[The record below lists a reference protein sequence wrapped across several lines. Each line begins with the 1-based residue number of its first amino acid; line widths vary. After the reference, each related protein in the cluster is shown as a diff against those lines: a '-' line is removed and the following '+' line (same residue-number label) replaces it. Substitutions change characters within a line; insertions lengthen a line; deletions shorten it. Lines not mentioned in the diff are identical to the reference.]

1 MKVADD
7 HSSAVFVFDL
17 KILELEFYLPK
28 FENMKAV
35 IIKPKS
41 ATELKFINDLLK
53 KLGVDSSTV
62 SKEEIEDIGLSKAMR
77 GVDKNKKV
85 SKVSIIQK
93 LKS

>member
-1 MKVADD
+1 M
-7 HSSAVFVFDL
+7 
-17 KILELEFYLPK
+17 PK
-28 FENMKAV
+28 FESMKAV

-85 SKVSIIQK
+85 SKVSIMNK

>member
-1 MKVADD
+1 MKVLE
-7 HSSAVFVFDL
+7 FD
-17 KILELEFYLPK
+17 FYLPK
-28 FENMKAV
+28 FESMKAV

-85 SKVSIIQK
+85 SKVSIVNK

>member
-1 MKVADD
+1 
-7 HSSAVFVFDL
+7 
-17 KILELEFYLPK
+17 
-28 FENMKAV
+28 MKAV

-62 SKEEIEDIGLSKAMR
+62 SREEIEDIGLSKAMR
-77 GVDKNKKV
+77 GVDKTKKV
-85 SKVSIIQK
+85 SKESIIQK

>member
-1 MKVADD
+1 
-7 HSSAVFVFDL
+7 
-17 KILELEFYLPK
+17 
-28 FENMKAV
+28 MKAV

-85 SKVSIIQK
+85 SKVSIMNK

>member
-1 MKVADD
+1 
-7 HSSAVFVFDL
+7 
-17 KILELEFYLPK
+17 
-28 FENMKAV
+28 MKAV

-85 SKVSIIQK
+85 SKISIVNK

>member
-1 MKVADD
+1 
-7 HSSAVFVFDL
+7 
-17 KILELEFYLPK
+17 
-28 FENMKAV
+28 MKAV

-85 SKVSIIQK
+85 SKVSIVNK

>member
-1 MKVADD
+1 LKVADD

>member
-1 MKVADD
+1 
-7 HSSAVFVFDL
+7 
-17 KILELEFYLPK
+17 
-28 FENMKAV
+28 MKAV

-62 SKEEIEDIGLSKAMR
+62 SKEEIEDIGLSKSMR
-77 GVDKNKKV
+77 GVDKQKKV
-85 SKVSIIQK
+85 SKESIIQK

>member
-1 MKVADD
+1 
-7 HSSAVFVFDL
+7 L

-85 SKVSIIQK
+85 SKVSIVNK

>member
-1 MKVADD
+1 
-7 HSSAVFVFDL
+7 
-17 KILELEFYLPK
+17 
-28 FENMKAV
+28 MKAV

-77 GVDKNKKV
+77 GVDKTKKV
-85 SKVSIIQK
+85 SKVSIMNK

>member
-1 MKVADD
+1 
-7 HSSAVFVFDL
+7 L

-85 SKVSIIQK
+85 SKISIVNK

>member
-1 MKVADD
+1 
-7 HSSAVFVFDL
+7 
-17 KILELEFYLPK
+17 
-28 FENMKAV
+28 MKAV

-77 GVDKNKKV
+77 GVDKQKKV
-85 SKVSIIQK
+85 SKESIIQK